1 MEVNSVCLL
10 NDSFPPLIDGVAN
23 TVVNYAN
30 ILNSKG
36 LAKPFVVTPE
46 FPKSDDSKF
55 DFDVLRYKS
64 MNIGNLVEGYRAG
77 LPTSG
82 TLLKNILERKPDII
96 HTHCPVVSTMI
107 ARELRSQTYSPIV
120 FTYHTKFDVD
130 IAKSVKS
137 KHLQHDVAKFLV
149 RNISACDEVWVV
161 SEGAGANLKSLG
173 YQGDVIVMNNGVDF
187 PKGKA
192 APELVKSVSEEYGLT
207 SDVPVLMFVG
217 RLLWYKGIKIIIDA
231 LKRLREDMDFRMVFI
246 GKGADEEEIKAY
258 VKAEGMD
265 DKCIFTG
272 PIYDRDKLRAMN
284 TRGDLFL
291 FPSTYDTNGLVVR
304 EAAAC
309 GLPSI
314 VIEGSCAA
322 EGITDGRNGFFC
334 EENAESMYKK
344 LAEILKDMD
353 YVHRVGD
360 NAMEEIYIS
369 WEDSVRAAHE
379 RYQILAEL
387 KRNGK
392 IHPEHEGFSDDVY
405 RFSTEALL
413 LFKKARL
420 NSVSE
425 FFAMK
430 NGIESAFDMAQDMVS
445 DTWGLI
451 YDFLMQEVKIS
462 DGPRKIDSVKN
473 LDRYL

>member
-1 MEVNSVCLL
+1 MEVNKVCLL

-30 ILNSKG
+30 ILKSKG
-36 LAKPFVVTPE
+36 LAEPFVVTPD
-46 FPKSDDSKF
+46 FPKADDSVF
-55 DFDVLRYKS
+55 DFDVVRYKS

-77 LPTSG
+77 LPFSG
-82 TLLKNILERKPDII
+82 TLLRGILDKKPDVI
-96 HTHCPVVSTMI
+96 HTHCPVISTMI
-107 ARELRSQTYSPIV
+107 ARELRSQTYSPLI

-137 KHLQHDVAKFLV
+137 KHLQQDVAKFLV

-161 SEGAGANLKSLG
+161 SEGAGENLKSLG
-173 YQGDVIVMNNGVDF
+173 YQGDVVVMNNGVDF

-192 APELVKSVSEEYGLT
+192 DDEAVRKVAKEYGLDI
-207 SDVPVLMFVG
+207 DVPVLMFVG
-217 RLLWYKGIKIIIDA
+217 RLLWYKGIRIIIDA
-231 LKRLREDMDFRMVFI
+231 LKRLREDMDFRMVFV

-258 VKAEGMD
+258 VNELGMD

-272 PIYDRDKLRAMN
+272 PIYDRNKLRAMN

-309 GLPSI
+309 GLPSV
-314 VIEGSCAA
+314 VISGSCAA

-334 EENAESMYKK
+334 EETAESMYKK

-360 NAMEEIYIS
+360 NAMEEIYVS

-379 RYQILAEL
+379 RYQIVADL

-392 IHPEHEGFSDDVY
+392 IHPEHEGMSDDLY
-405 RFSTEALL
+405 RLSTETL
-413 LFKKARL
+413 LFFKQARL
-420 NSVSE
+420 NSVEE

-430 NGIESAFDMAQDMVS
+430 NGLEKAWDKAQYKIT
-445 DTWGLI
+445 DTFEML
-451 YDFLMQEVKIS
+451 YEFLNKEITFTEGEK
-462 DGPRKIDSVKN
+462 KIDSIKN